1 MAVSSQSL
9 DKVARLLNTLSAAD
23 RMTATELAEAIGEP
37 RSSVYRQLRDLRA
50 IGWVEESAVAG
61 QWVVGVELFR
71 LGAAALSRLDL
82 TGVARRPLQE
92 LHDTTGQTVF
102 LCVARED
109 RAVCVTRIDGA
120 GVASMELKLGGSL
133 PLDRGAAPLALLAHQ
148 SDGYIQQWL
157 QRHRPDGDESL
168 AQRLSAIRAKGYAVS
183 DEDVTG
189 GIAAIGAPV
198 RDHAGVVVGSIS
210 ASGTR
215 AQILD
220 PEGALRASVT
230 ASAAEISRALGHS
243 ETSPQE
249 KG

>member
-1 MAVSSQSL
+1 
-9 DKVARLLNTLSAAD
+9 
-23 RMTATELAEAIGEP
+23 MTATELAEAIGEP

-50 IGWVEESAVAG
+50 IGWVEEAAVSG

-82 TGVARRPLQE
+82 TGVARRPLEE
-92 LHDTTGQTVF
+92 LHDATGQTVF
-102 LCVARED
+102 LCVARDD

-133 PLDRGAAPLALLAHQ
+133 PLDRGAAPLVLLAHQ

-157 QRHRPDGDESL
+157 QRHDSDDAASL
-168 AQRLSAIRAKGYAVS
+168 GGRLSEIRTHGYAIS

-198 RDHAGVVVGSIS
+198 RDHAGVVIGSIS
-210 ASGTR
+210 ASGAR

-220 PEGALRASVT
+220 PEGSLRTKVVDT
-230 ASAAEISRALGHS
+230 AIEISRSLGHS
-243 ETSPQE
+243 ETPPQE